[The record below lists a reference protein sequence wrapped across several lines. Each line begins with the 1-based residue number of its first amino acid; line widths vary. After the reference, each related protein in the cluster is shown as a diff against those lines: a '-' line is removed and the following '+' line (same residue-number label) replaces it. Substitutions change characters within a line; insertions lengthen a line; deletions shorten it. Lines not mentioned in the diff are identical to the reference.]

1 MHELR
6 FFICKKQMGAEM
18 RLPLA
23 SHSVD
28 TRQSQYHSDC
38 ETKNNS
44 STTWGAVGC
53 PVLESLLYQEK
64 QS

>member
-1 MHELR
+1 MHDLR
-6 FFICKKQMGAEM
+6 FFIYKKQMGDEM

-28 TRQSQYHSDC
+28 TRQSRYHSDF

-44 STTWGAVGC
+44 STTLGTVGC
-53 PVLESLLYQEK
+53 HVLESLLYQEK
-64 QS
+64 LS